1 MPTATDVAPVV
12 PSSRLRT
19 TRLSPTDHSAF
30 HRGGARA
37 GSLRGNLCDETK
49 DELAHLL
56 SVGRKESLDVRH
68 RDRLDVRAPFE
79 ACVVIGD
86 EREVEVAHLELA
98 SEHDLGILRH
108 VDDVHPIDVNAR
120 LSARVEN
127 RGPWTTTTV

>member
-79 ACVVIGD
+79 PCVVPGD
-86 EREVEVAHLELA
+86 HRQVGAANPELA
-98 SEHDLGILRH
+98 GDPAPGVR
-108 VDDVHPIDVNAR
+108 
-120 LSARVEN
+120 
-127 RGPWTTTTV
+127 